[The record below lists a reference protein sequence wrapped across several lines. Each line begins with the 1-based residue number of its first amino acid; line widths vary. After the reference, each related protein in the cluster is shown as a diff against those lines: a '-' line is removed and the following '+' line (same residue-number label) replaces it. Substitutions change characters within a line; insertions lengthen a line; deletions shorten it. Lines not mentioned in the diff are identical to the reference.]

1 LKESFKNNNYIIL
14 IMNIRIQR
22 SYIKFIL
29 LAFLMQISY
38 NLSSQ
43 NTNFNVIT
51 TAVPFIR
58 IAPDARASGMADVG
72 VSTSPDAN
80 SGFHNPAK
88 FAFIDNDEGGSLNF
102 APWLRQITNDIY
114 LGTINSYMKIAPNH
128 TFGIGFRYFTL
139 GSIQLT
145 DANGAQIGQGKP
157 NEFTLEGHYAF
168 RLAESFGI
176 GTSARYIYSNLSSGL
191 PSGDAGPGSAF
202 AVDFAMYYRKKLEMI
217 PNVNSAHLNIGLN
230 MSNIGSKMQYSTIGS
245 PDFIPANIG
254 LGTTFEAE
262 IDDAN
267 KISVSLEFNK
277 LMVPSLIFLKKKDGT
292 DSILDPEYKKQSSLA
307 GALGSFS
314 DHPEGISGDIKEVII
329 QAGAEYSYQKTFF
342 LRAGYFFES
351 EQAGGRNFASAGAGF
366 KYNKLMIDFAYLI
379 PLKQQRS
386 PLDNQIKIS
395 LTLNLGEENSKY
407 ASNW

>member
-1 LKESFKNNNYIIL
+1 
-14 IMNIRIQR
+14 MNIRIRGR
-22 SYIKFIL
+22 STKFIL
-29 LAFLMQISY
+29 LMLFFQISS

-58 IAPDARASGMADVG
+58 IAPDARSSGMADIG
-72 VSTSPDAN
+72 VSSSPDAN
-80 SGFHNPAK
+80 SGYHNPAK
-88 FAFIDNDEGGSLNF
+88 FAFVESDYGGSLNF

-114 LGTINSYMKIAPNH
+114 LATINGYMKVAPNH
-128 TFGIGFRYFTL
+128 TFGLGFRYFTL
-139 GSIQLT
+139 GSLTLT
-145 DANGAQIGQGKP
+145 DLNNNTIGEGKP

-168 RLAESFGI
+168 RLAETFGI

-191 PSGDAGPGSAF
+191 QSGDASPGSAF
-202 AVDFAMYYRKKLEMI
+202 AVDFSMYYRKKLEMI
-217 PNVNSAHLNIGLN
+217 PNVNSAHLNFGLN

-245 PDFIPANIG
+245 PDYIPANLG

-277 LMVPSLIFLKKKDGT
+277 LMVPSLNYITLKDRFGKDSISGGQT
-292 DSILDPEYKKQSSLA
+292 VKILDPEYKKQSSLA
-307 GALGSFS
+307 GAMGSFS
-314 DHPEGISGDIKEVII
+314 DHPDGFSGELKEFII

-342 LRAGYFFES
+342 LRAGYFFET

-386 PLDNQIKIS
+386 PLDNQIKLS
-395 LTLNLGEENSKY
+395 LTFNLGEEDSKY

>member
-1 LKESFKNNNYIIL
+1 MILKLRRFKSASYLIL
-14 IMNIRIQR
+14 IYTLIFTQKTTAQ
-22 SYIKFIL
+22 S
-29 LAFLMQISY
+29 ISK
-38 NLSSQ
+38 NGLTQ
-43 NTNFNVIT
+43 VIT

-58 IAPDARASGMADVG
+58 ISPDARASGMADVG

-88 FAFIDNDEGGSLNF
+88 FAFVESDYGGSLNF

-114 LGTINSYMKIAPNH
+114 LGTINGYMKIAPNH
-128 TFGIGFRYFTL
+128 TFGLGFRYFTL
-139 GSIQLT
+139 GAITLT
-145 DANGAQIGQGKP
+145 DKDNNIIGEGKP

-168 RLAESFGI
+168 RLAETFGI

-191 PSGDAGPGSAF
+191 QSADASPGSAF
-202 AVDFAMYYRKKLEMI
+202 AVDFSMYYRKKLEMI
-217 PNVNSAHLNIGLN
+217 RNVNSAHLNIGLN

-245 PDFIPANIG
+245 PDYIPANLG

-277 LMVPSLIFLKKKDGT
+277 LMVPSLNYITVKNRLGQ
-292 DSILDPEYKKQSSLA
+292 DSTFLDPEYKKQSSLA
-307 GALGSFS
+307 GAIGSFG
-314 DHPEGISGDIKEVII
+314 DHPDGFSGELKEFII

-342 LRAGYFFES
+342 LRAGYFFET

-386 PLDNQIKIS
+386 PLDNQIKVS
-395 LTLNLGEENSKY
+395 LTFNLGEEDSKY

>member
-1 LKESFKNNNYIIL
+1 MILNLRRIKSVSYLIVIYTLLCTQNITAQTTIEKNGL
-14 IMNIRIQR
+14 TQ
-22 SYIKFIL
+22 
-29 LAFLMQISY
+29 
-38 NLSSQ
+38 
-43 NTNFNVIT
+43 VIT

-58 IAPDARASGMADVG
+58 IAPDARSSGMADIG

-88 FAFIDNDEGGSLNF
+88 FAFVESDYGGSLNF

-114 LGTINSYMKIAPNH
+114 LGTINGYMKVAPNH
-128 TFGIGFRYFTL
+128 TFGLGFRYFTL
-139 GSIQLT
+139 GSITLT
-145 DANGAQIGQGKP
+145 DANNNELGRGKP

-191 PSGDAGPGSAF
+191 TSGDASPGSAF

-230 MSNIGSKMQYSTIGS
+230 MSNIGSKMQYSTVGS
-245 PDFIPANIG
+245 PDYIPANMG
-254 LGTTFEAE
+254 LGTTFETE

-267 KISVSLEFNK
+267 KFSLSLEVNK
-277 LMVPSLIFLKKKDGT
+277 LMVPSLIYLKNKNGQ
-292 DSILDPEYKKQSSLA
+292 DSVLDPEYKKQSSLA
-307 GALGSFS
+307 GVLSSFG
-314 DHPEGISGDIKEVII
+314 DHPDGFSGELKEFII

-366 KYNKLMIDFAYLI
+366 KYNKLMLDFAYLI

-386 PLDNQIKIS
+386 PLDNQIKFS
-395 LTLNLGEENSKY
+395 LTFNLGEEDSKHS
-407 ASNW
+407 SNW

>member
-1 LKESFKNNNYIIL
+1 MIISKNGIYTKLVLSFFL
-14 IMNIRIQR
+14 INFSSSLI
-22 SYIKFIL
+22 
-29 LAFLMQISY
+29 
-38 NLSSQ
+38 SQ

-88 FAFIDNDEGGSLNF
+88 FAFIESDYGGSLNF

-114 LGTINSYMKIAPNH
+114 LATINGYMKVAPNH
-128 TFGIGFRYFTL
+128 TFGLGVRYFTL
-139 GSIQLT
+139 GSLTLT
-145 DANGAQIGQGKP
+145 DANNNTIGEGKP

-168 RLAESFGI
+168 RLAETFGI

-191 PSGDAGPGSAF
+191 QSGDASPGSAF
-202 AVDFAMYYRKKLEMI
+202 AVDFSMYYRKKLEMI

-245 PDFIPANIG
+245 PDYIPANIG
-254 LGTTFEAE
+254 LGTTFETE

-277 LMVPSLIFLKKKDGT
+277 LMVPSLNYITVKDKFGQ
-292 DSILDPEYKKQSSLA
+292 DSSYLDPEYRKQSSLS
-307 GALGSFS
+307 GAISSFG
-314 DHPEGISGDIKEVII
+314 DHPDGLSGELKEFII

-342 LRAGYFFES
+342 LRAGYFFET
-351 EQAGGRNFASAGAGF
+351 EQGGGRNFASAGAGF

-386 PLDNQIKIS
+386 PLDNQIKVS
-395 LTLNLGEENSKY
+395 LTFNLGEENSKY

>member
-1 LKESFKNNNYIIL
+1 MILNLRRIKSVSYLIVIYTLLCTQNITAQTTIEKNGL
-14 IMNIRIQR
+14 TQ
-22 SYIKFIL
+22 
-29 LAFLMQISY
+29 
-38 NLSSQ
+38 
-43 NTNFNVIT
+43 VIT

-58 IAPDARASGMADVG
+58 IAPDARSSGMADIG

-88 FAFIDNDEGGSLNF
+88 FAFVESDYGGSLNF

-114 LGTINSYMKIAPNH
+114 LGTINGYMKVAPNH
-128 TFGIGFRYFTL
+128 TFGLGFRYFTL
-139 GSIQLT
+139 GSITLT
-145 DANGAQIGQGKP
+145 DANNNTLGQGKP

-191 PSGDAGPGSAF
+191 TSGDASPGSAF

-230 MSNIGSKMQYSTIGS
+230 MSNIGSKMQYSTVGS
-245 PDFIPANIG
+245 PDYIPANMG
-254 LGTTFEAE
+254 LGTTFETE

-267 KISVSLEFNK
+267 KFSLSLEVNK
-277 LMVPSLIFLKKKDGT
+277 LMVPSLIYLKNKNGQ
-292 DSILDPEYKKQSSLA
+292 DSVLDPEYKKQSSLA
-307 GALGSFS
+307 GVLSSFG
-314 DHPEGISGDIKEVII
+314 DHPDGFSGELKEFII

-366 KYNKLMIDFAYLI
+366 KYNKLMLDFAYLI

-386 PLDNQIKIS
+386 PLDNQIKFS
-395 LTLNLGEENSKY
+395 LTFNLGEEDSKHS
-407 ASNW
+407 SNW

>member
-1 LKESFKNNNYIIL
+1 MKFSRSRKTL
-14 IMNIRIQR
+14 IKIT
-22 SYIKFIL
+22 L
-29 LAFLMQISY
+29 LYVFFLCVS
-38 NLSSQ
+38 NVSSQ
-43 NTNFNVIT
+43 NTNFKVIT

-58 IAPDARASGMADVG
+58 IAPDARSSGMADVG

-88 FAFIDNDEGGSLNF
+88 FAFVESDYGGSLNF

-114 LGTINSYMKIAPNH
+114 LGTINGYMKVAPNH
-128 TFGIGFRYFTL
+128 TFGLGFRYFTL

-145 DANGAQIGQGKP
+145 DLNGAQIGQGKP

-191 PSGDAGPGSAF
+191 SSGDAGPGSAF

-230 MSNIGSKMQYSTIGS
+230 MSNIGSKMQYSTVGS
-245 PDFIPANIG
+245 PDYIPANMG
-254 LGTTFEAE
+254 LGTTFETE

-267 KISVSLEFNK
+267 KFSLSLEFNK
-277 LMVPSLIFLKKKDGT
+277 LMVPSLIYLKNKNGQ
-292 DSILDPEYKKQSSLA
+292 DSVLDPEYKKQSSLA
-307 GALGSFS
+307 GVLSSFG
-314 DHPEGISGDIKEVII
+314 DHPDGISGELKEFII

-366 KYNKLMIDFAYLI
+366 KYNKLMLDFAYLI

-386 PLDNQIKIS
+386 PLDNQIKFSI
-395 LTLNLGEENSKY
+395 TFNLGEEDSKQS
-407 ASNW
+407 SNW

>member
-1 LKESFKNNNYIIL
+1 MKFSRSRKTL
-14 IMNIRIQR
+14 IKIT
-22 SYIKFIL
+22 L
-29 LAFLMQISY
+29 LYVFFLCVS
-38 NLSSQ
+38 NVSSQ
-43 NTNFNVIT
+43 NTNFKVIT

-58 IAPDARASGMADVG
+58 IAPDARSSGMADVG

-88 FAFIDNDEGGSLNF
+88 FAFVESDYGGSLNF

-114 LGTINSYMKIAPNH
+114 LGTINGYMKVAPNH
-128 TFGIGFRYFTL
+128 TFGLGFRYFTL

-145 DANGAQIGQGKP
+145 DLNGAQIGQGKP

-191 PSGDAGPGSAF
+191 SSGDAGPGSAF

-230 MSNIGSKMQYSTIGS
+230 MSNIGSKMQYSTVGS
-245 PDFIPANIG
+245 PDYIPANMG
-254 LGTTFEAE
+254 LGTTFETE

-267 KISVSLEFNK
+267 KFSLSLEFNK
-277 LMVPSLIFLKKKDGT
+277 LMVPSLIYLKNKNGQ
-292 DSILDPEYKKQSSLA
+292 DSVLDPEYKKQSSLA
-307 GALGSFS
+307 GVLSSFG
-314 DHPEGISGDIKEVII
+314 DHPDGFSGELKEFII

-366 KYNKLMIDFAYLI
+366 KYNKLMLDFAYLI

-386 PLDNQIKIS
+386 PLDNQIKFSI
-395 LTLNLGEENSKY
+395 TFNLGEEDSKQS
-407 ASNW
+407 SNW